1 MSQTMTILRVS
12 EEHMEL
18 QNPSRDVPDLRVK
31 EMPVRARL
39 SDASISYLFPKSKG
53 VPCPHGLELL
63 FAFMIE
69 RPTDFTFL
77 EPNDFTHLH
86 SSGFIGIPEW
96 DDFARH
102 YGTCKHCYG

>member
-1 MSQTMTILRVS
+1 
-12 EEHMEL
+12 MEL
-18 QNPSRDVPDLRVK
+18 QNPTHDVTDLRPK
-31 EMPVRARL
+31 EKPMRARL

-53 VPCPHGLELL
+53 VPCAHGLELL

-77 EPNDFTHLH
+77 ESIDFSDLH
-86 SSGFIGIPEW
+86 SSGFIGIAEW

-102 YGTCKHCYG
+102 YGTCKLCQG

>member
-1 MSQTMTILRVS
+1 MMILRVS

-18 QNPSRDVPDLRVK
+18 QNPSQDVPDLRPK

-39 SDASISYLFPKSKG
+39 SEASISYLFPKSKG
-53 VPCPHGLELL
+53 VPCAHGLELL

-77 EPNDFTHLH
+77 KPTDFSDLH
-86 SSGFIGIPEW
+86 SSGFIGISEW
-96 DDFARH
+96 DDFSRH
-102 YGTCKHCYG
+102 YSTCKVCHG